1 MLLCSSLCC
10 NEKRANDIS
19 LFRKLFDKVEN
30 NVRNLKTFSVGPDTY
45 ESLLVP
51 LINEKLPNGLKL
63 LIPRQFDSN
72 VWSL

>member
-10 NEKRANDIS
+10 NEKLANDIS
-19 LFRKLFDKVEN
+19 LLRKLFDKVEN
-30 NVRNLKTFSVGPDTY
+30 SVRNLKTFSVGPDTY